1 MSFNEEDASIDREI
15 RTLVFNEFSPF
26 VFENL
31 MKDKLEQVYKEY
43 SDPNLLKSYESFDS
57 IWSNGFA
64 VENNENC
71 SADSNRIFKVT
82 LEEAVSTIVSIIN
95 IQQWLNIE
103 TRERGPFPMIRE
115 NNRSAVKSFIMNYLP
130 DENYESNYN
139 QWKLFLRRDSP
150 AGRRITEMFN
160 LNFLKSL
167 LFINIG
173 VILNDIE
180 NSGIFTKYAIKTNIS
195 RAICMKLVIQM
206 CRISGINSE
215 NSIDHLKRQAWDHL
229 RYISDDETLQSS
241 LLSETGLGFL
251 HRDSGSAKEEALGI
265 ISFECLTND
274 REPDHLIKL
283 IALKNVF
290 AKQLPKMPREYIVRL
305 IFDRNHYSFCLLKK
319 GKVIGGVCFRPYF
332 EQKFA
337 EIAFLAVTSTE
348 QVKGYGT
355 RLMNHLKQHV
365 KKSNIEYFLTYAD
378 NFATGYFRK
387 QGFRKEVT
395 MPKERWF
402 GYIKDYDG
410 GTLMEC
416 YIEPGINYL
425 RLSDL
430 FHEQK
435 MTLLKAINKIRPL
448 KVYPG
453 LKLWENYSRN
463 EQLCENNKDN
473 LESTKNNNDT
483 NKNRT
488 TNEESKDEHM
498 NDEGST
504 PVIYMDIDR
513 SDTGKHAEKVLTQSG
528 RIKPNDIPG
537 ILEVGWVEQKL
548 DIVEQ
553 SKSDLSMNDQIWQ
566 LLDTLSRH
574 ENAWPFRKPVSI
586 GEASDYYEI
595 IKEPTDIQTMKRK
608 AKNKE
613 YKTIKDFS
621 SELKRMFDNCRFY
634 NAKNTIYTKY
644 ANQLEAFIW
653 PMLESI
659 QDSQFCSAI

>member
-1 MSFNEEDASIDREI
+1 MPASEGNANIDREI
-15 RTLVFNEFSPF
+15 RTLVFDEFSPF
-26 VFENL
+26 IFENIK
-31 MKDKLEQVYKEY
+31 KDELEKVYREY
-43 SDPNLLKSYESFDS
+43 SDPNLLKSSENFDS
-57 IWSNGFA
+57 ILKSGFSA
-64 VENNENC
+64 ENNENN
-71 SADSNRIFKVT
+71 SGSNRIFKVT
-82 LEEAVSTIVSIIN
+82 LEEAVSTIISIIN

-103 TRERGPFPMIRE
+103 ARERGPFPMIKKDGKLTI
-115 NNRSAVKSFIMNYLP
+115 KSFIMNYLP
-130 DENYESNYN
+130 DEDYENNYN
-139 QWKLFLRRDSP
+139 KWKMFLRRDSP
-150 AGRRITEMFN
+150 AGRKITEMFT

-167 LFINIG
+167 LLTNIG
-173 VILNDIE
+173 IILNDIE
-180 NSGIFTKYAIKTNIS
+180 NSGIFTKYAIKTYIS
-195 RAICMKLVIQM
+195 RAICMKFIIQM
-206 CRISGINSE
+206 CRISGIDSD
-215 NSIDHLKRQAWDHL
+215 NSIEHLKKQAWDHL

-435 MTLLKAINKIRPL
+435 MTLLRAINKVRPL

-453 LKLWENYSRN
+453 LKLWENYSRT
-463 EQLCENNKDN
+463 EQSYENKKNKLDSTEISDN
-473 LESTKNNNDT
+473 SILDNT
-483 NKNRT
+483 N
-488 TNEESKDEHM
+488 KDEHM
-498 NDEGST
+498 YNGEAT
-504 PVIYMDIDR
+504 PVINMTIDQPENEQ
-513 SDTGKHAEKVLTQSG
+513 SEKIQAQTKK
-528 RIKPNDIPG
+528 IKPNEIPG
-537 ILEVGWVEQKL
+537 VLEVGWVERKQ
-548 DIVEQ
+548 DIIEQ

-653 PMLESI
+653 PMLQSI
-659 QDSQFCSAI
+659 QES

>member
-1 MSFNEEDASIDREI
+1 MSAEEANASIDREI
-15 RTLVFNEFSPF
+15 RAIVFEEFSPF
-26 VFENL
+26 IVENINKNNL
-31 MKDKLEQVYKEY
+31 EEIYKDY
-43 SDPNLLKSYESFDS
+43 SDPKLLKLCNNFDFS
-57 IWSNGFA
+57 EFFKLSNEQVDA
-64 VENNENC
+64 NIETIK
-71 SADSNRIFKVT
+71 IFKVT
-82 LEEAVSTIVSIIN
+82 LEEVFSTVLSIIN
-95 IQQWLNIE
+95 IQQWLSVE
-103 TRERGPFPMIRE
+103 ARERGPFPTIKKDERA
-115 NNRSAVKSFIMNYLP
+115 SVKSFVTNYLP
-130 DENYESNYN
+130 DVNYENNYN
-139 QWKLFLRRDSP
+139 SWKLFLKRDSP
-150 AGRRITEMFN
+150 AGRKVCEMFK
-160 LNFLKSL
+160 LSFLKSL
-167 LFINIG
+167 LLTNIG
-173 VILNDIE
+173 IILNDIE
-180 NSGIFTKYAIKTNIS
+180 TSGIFTKFALKSNLS
-195 RAICMKLVIQM
+195 KALCMKFIIKLCTI
-206 CRISGINSE
+206 CGITSKE
-215 NSIDHLKRQAWDHL
+215 SIDHLKRQAWDHL

-265 ISFECLTND
+265 ISFECITND
-274 REPDHLIKL
+274 REPEHLVKL

-290 AKQLPKMPREYIVRL
+290 ARQLPKMPREYIVRL

-332 EQKFA
+332 EQGFA

-365 KKSNIEYFLTYAD
+365 KKSKIEYFLTYAD

-387 QGFRKEVT
+387 QGFRKEVS

-416 YIEPGINYL
+416 YINPEINYL

-435 MTLLKAINKIRPL
+435 SALLRAINAIRPL
-448 KVYPG
+448 KIYPG
-453 LKLWENYSRN
+453 INLWDNENENTAN
-463 EQLCENNKDN
+463 EDLNIEPTKDSDN
-473 LESTKNNNDT
+473 VESTKS
-483 NKNRT
+483 
-488 TNEESKDEHM
+488 EVM
-498 NDEGST
+498 NDGETGNNYQNNLRSEDFT
-504 PVIYMDIDR
+504 PIMD
-513 SDTGKHAEKVLTQSG
+513 SEHEKNLAVNTKK
-528 RIKPNDIPG
+528 IKPSDIPG
-537 ILEVGWVEQKL
+537 VLEVGWVEQKI
-548 DIVEQ
+548 DPVEQ
-553 SKSDLSMNDQIWQ
+553 TKVDLSMNDQIWQ

-574 ENAWPFRKPVSI
+574 ENAWPFRKPVSV

-613 YKTIKDFS
+613 YKTLADFS

-653 PMLESI
+653 PMLQTIQES
-659 QDSQFCSAI
+659 

>member
-1 MSFNEEDASIDREI
+1 MSIEEANATIDGEI
-15 RTLVFNEFSPF
+15 RILVYEEFSPLII
-26 VFENL
+26 ESIDT
-31 MKDKLEQVYKEY
+31 KYLEELYSNY
-43 SDPNLLKSYESFDS
+43 SDPNLLKLCDSFDYS
-57 IWSNGFA
+57 EFIRQTSEQGDL
-64 VENNENC
+64 NNE
-71 SADSNRIFKVT
+71 AIRIFKVT
-82 LEEAVSTIVSIIN
+82 LEEVLSAVLSIIN
-95 IQQWLNIE
+95 IQQWLSIE
-103 TRERGPFPMIRE
+103 ARERGPFPTIKKDERA
-115 NNRSAVKSFIMNYLP
+115 SVKSFVMSYLP
-130 DENYESNYN
+130 DENYENNYN
-139 QWKLFLRRDSP
+139 SWKLFLKRDSP
-150 AGRRITEMFN
+150 AGRKVCEMFK
-160 LNFLKSL
+160 LSFLKSIL
-167 LFINIG
+167 LTNIG
-173 VILNDIE
+173 IILNDIE
-180 NSGIFTKYAIKTNIS
+180 TSGIFTKFALKSNLS
-195 RAICMKLVIQM
+195 KAICMKFIIRL
-206 CRISGINSE
+206 CKTCGITSKE
-215 NSIDHLKRQAWDHL
+215 SIDHLKKQAWDHL

-265 ISFECLTND
+265 ISFECITND
-274 REPDHLIKL
+274 REPEHLIKL

-290 AKQLPKMPREYIVRL
+290 ARQLPKMPREYIVRL

-332 EQKFA
+332 EQRFA

-365 KKSNIEYFLTYAD
+365 KKSKIDYFLTYAD

-387 QGFRKEVT
+387 QGFRKEVS

-416 YIEPGINYL
+416 YINPEINYL

-430 FHEQK
+430 FYEQK
-435 MTLLKAINKIRPL
+435 TALLKAINAIRPL
-448 KVYPG
+448 KIYPG
-453 LKLWENYSRN
+453 VNLWDDEKNQDECMDN
-463 EQLCENNKDN
+463 EMTKN
-473 LESTKNNNDT
+473 LENFESNNSTVDYCEDGTNYQSDSQQGDLTPIIDPTPGNHSALDT
-483 NKNRT
+483 K
-488 TNEESKDEHM
+488 K
-498 NDEGST
+498 
-504 PVIYMDIDR
+504 
-513 SDTGKHAEKVLTQSG
+513 
-528 RIKPNDIPG
+528 IKPSDIPG
-537 ILEVGWVEQKL
+537 VLEVGWTEQKI
-548 DIVEQ
+548 DHVEQ
-553 SKSDLSMNDQIWQ
+553 SKVDLSMNDQIWQ

-574 ENAWPFRKPVSI
+574 ENAWPFRKPVSV

-613 YKTIKDFS
+613 YKTLADFS

-653 PMLESI
+653 PMLQTIQES
-659 QDSQFCSAI
+659 

>member
-1 MSFNEEDASIDREI
+1 MFIEEANASIGREI
-15 RTLVFNEFSPF
+15 RTIIFEEFSPL
-26 VFENL
+26 VVENIN
-31 MKDKLEQVYKEY
+31 KDYLEEIYRDY
-43 SDPNLLKSYESFDS
+43 SDPKLLKLSNNFDFVEFLKS
-57 IWSNGFA
+57 SN
-64 VENNENC
+64 EQEDLNNEFI
-71 SADSNRIFKVT
+71 RIFKVT
-82 LEEAVSTIVSIIN
+82 LEEIFSAVLSIIN
-95 IQQWLNIE
+95 IQQWLSIE
-103 TRERGPFPMIRE
+103 ARERGPFPTIKKDERA
-115 NNRSAVKSFIMNYLP
+115 SVKSFVMNYLP
-130 DENYESNYN
+130 DENYENNYN
-139 QWKLFLRRDSP
+139 SWKLFLKRDSP
-150 AGRRITEMFN
+150 AGRKVCEMFK
-160 LNFLKSL
+160 LPFLKSL
-167 LFINIG
+167 LLTNIG

-180 NSGIFTKYAIKTNIS
+180 TSGIFTKFALKSNLSKAISMKF
-195 RAICMKLVIQM
+195 AIRLCKA
-206 CRISGINSE
+206 CGIASNE
-215 NSIDHLKRQAWDHL
+215 SIDHLKRQAWDHL

-265 ISFECLTND
+265 ISFECITND
-274 REPDHLIKL
+274 REPEHLVKL

-290 AKQLPKMPREYIVRL
+290 ARQLPKMPREYIVRL

-332 EQKFA
+332 EQRFA

-365 KKSNIEYFLTYAD
+365 KKSKIEYFLTYAD

-387 QGFRKEVT
+387 QGFRKEVS

-416 YIEPGINYL
+416 YINPEINYL

-435 MTLLKAINKIRPL
+435 SALLRAINTIRPL

-453 LKLWENYSRN
+453 INLWENGEESMIK
-463 EQLCENNKDN
+463 KDLN
-473 LESTKNNNDT
+473 SELTSDQKNIESTTSEPINDGDPANNFQNGPHNEDFTPIIDSKPENDFNLNT
-483 NKNRT
+483 K
-488 TNEESKDEHM
+488 K
-498 NDEGST
+498 
-504 PVIYMDIDR
+504 
-513 SDTGKHAEKVLTQSG
+513 
-528 RIKPNDIPG
+528 IKPSDIPG
-537 ILEVGWVEQKL
+537 VLEVGWVEKII
-548 DIVEQ
+548 DPIEQ
-553 SKSDLSMNDQIWQ
+553 SKVDLSMNDQIWQ

-574 ENAWPFRKPVSI
+574 ENAWPFRKPVSV

-613 YKTIKDFS
+613 YKTLSEFS

-653 PMLESI
+653 PMLQTIQES
-659 QDSQFCSAI
+659 

>member
-1 MSFNEEDASIDREI
+1 MSIEEANASIDREL
-15 RTLVFNEFSPF
+15 RAFVYEEFSPL
-26 VFENL
+26 VIESIDKNYL
-31 MKDKLEQVYKEY
+31 EEIYKDY
-43 SDPNLLKSYESFDS
+43 SDPNLLKLCDSFDYVEFLKL
-57 IWSNGFA
+57 SNEQGDS
-64 VENNENC
+64 NNEVI
-71 SADSNRIFKVT
+71 RIFKVT
-82 LEEAVSTIVSIIN
+82 LEEILSAILSIIN
-95 IQQWLNIE
+95 IQQWLSIE
-103 TRERGPFPMIRE
+103 ARERGPFPTIKKDERA
-115 NNRSAVKSFIMNYLP
+115 SVKSFVMNYLP
-130 DENYESNYN
+130 DESYEANYN
-139 QWKLFLRRDSP
+139 SWKLFLKRDSP
-150 AGRRITEMFN
+150 AGRKVCEMFK
-160 LNFLKSL
+160 LPFLKSL
-167 LFINIG
+167 LLTNIG
-173 VILNDIE
+173 IILNDIE
-180 NSGIFTKYAIKTNIS
+180 TSGIFTRFALKSNLSK
-195 RAICMKLVIQM
+195 AICMKFVIKL
-206 CRISGINSE
+206 CTVCGITSKD
-215 NSIDHLKRQAWDHL
+215 SIDHLKKQAWDHL

-265 ISFECLTND
+265 ISFECITND
-274 REPDHLIKL
+274 REPEHLIKL

-290 AKQLPKMPREYIVRL
+290 ARQLPKMPREYIVRL

-332 EQKFA
+332 EQRFA

-365 KKSNIEYFLTYAD
+365 KKSKIDYFLTYAD

-387 QGFRKEVT
+387 QGFRKEVS

-416 YIEPGINYL
+416 YINPEINYL

-435 MTLLKAINKIRPL
+435 TALLKAINAIRPL
-448 KVYPG
+448 KIYPG
-453 LKLWENYSRN
+453 LNLWDTDKKDTS
-463 EQLCENNKDN
+463 EQL
-473 LESTKNNNDT
+473 
-483 NKNRT
+483 
-488 TNEESKDEHM
+488 
-498 NDEGST
+498 NDEGGKKSEPIEPKNSETDCCETTNNYPGDSQPEDLT
-504 PVIYMDIDR
+504 PIIDPVPEN
-513 SDTGKHAEKVLTQSG
+513 SAASNTNK
-528 RIKPNDIPG
+528 IKPSDIPG
-537 ILEVGWVEQKL
+537 VLEVGWTEQKI
-548 DIVEQ
+548 DPIEQ
-553 SKSDLSMNDQIWQ
+553 SKVDLSMNDQIWQ

-574 ENAWPFRKPVSI
+574 ENAWPFRKPVSV

-613 YKTIKDFS
+613 YKTLADFS

-653 PMLESI
+653 PMLQTIQES
-659 QDSQFCSAI
+659 

>member
-1 MSFNEEDASIDREI
+1 MSIEEANASIDREL
-15 RTLVFNEFSPF
+15 RAFVYEEFSPLII
-26 VFENL
+26 ESI
-31 MKDKLEQVYKEY
+31 DKNYLEEIYRDY
-43 SDPNLLKSYESFDS
+43 SDPNLLKLCDNFDYVEFLRL
-57 IWSNGFA
+57 SNEQGDS
-64 VENNENC
+64 NNEVI
-71 SADSNRIFKVT
+71 RIFKVT
-82 LEEAVSTIVSIIN
+82 LEEVLSAILSIIN
-95 IQQWLNIE
+95 IQQWLSIE
-103 TRERGPFPMIRE
+103 ARERGPFPTIKKDERV
-115 NNRSAVKSFIMNYLP
+115 SVKSFVMNYLP
-130 DENYESNYN
+130 DENYENNYN
-139 QWKLFLRRDSP
+139 SWRLFLKRDSP
-150 AGRRITEMFN
+150 AGRKVCEMFK
-160 LNFLKSL
+160 LSFLKSL
-167 LFINIG
+167 LLTNIG
-173 VILNDIE
+173 IILNDIE
-180 NSGIFTKYAIKTNIS
+180 TSGIFTRFALKSNLSK
-195 RAICMKLVIQM
+195 AICMKFVIKL
-206 CRISGINSE
+206 CTVCGITSQD
-215 NSIDHLKRQAWDHL
+215 SIDHLKKQAWDHL

-265 ISFECLTND
+265 ISFECITND
-274 REPDHLIKL
+274 REPEHLIKL

-290 AKQLPKMPREYIVRL
+290 ARQLPKMPREYIVRL

-332 EQKFA
+332 EQRFA

-365 KKSNIEYFLTYAD
+365 KKSRIDYFLTYAD

-387 QGFRKEVT
+387 QGFRKEVS

-416 YIEPGINYL
+416 YINPEINYL

-435 MTLLKAINKIRPL
+435 TALLKAINAIRPL
-448 KVYPG
+448 KIYPG
-453 LKLWENYSRN
+453 MNLW
-463 EQLCENNKDN
+463 
-473 LESTKNNNDT
+473 DT
-483 NKNRT
+483 DKKGT
-488 TNEESKDEHM
+488 SEHL
-498 NDEGST
+498 NDEGEKKLDQTESKNSRMDDCETTNNYPSDSQSEDLT
-504 PVIYMDIDR
+504 PIMDLVPKNNVS
-513 SDTGKHAEKVLTQSG
+513 SDTKK
-528 RIKPNDIPG
+528 IKPSDIPG
-537 ILEVGWVEQKL
+537 VLEVGWTEQKI
-548 DIVEQ
+548 DPVEQ
-553 SKSDLSMNDQIWQ
+553 SKVDLSMNDQIWQ

-574 ENAWPFRKPVSI
+574 ENAWPFRKPVSV

-613 YKTIKDFS
+613 YKTLADFS

-653 PMLESI
+653 PMLQTIQES
-659 QDSQFCSAI
+659 